1 MIRQDDERIKS
12 EWINKYGCAFIS
24 VLYYVN
30 KFTNLSLSPAKIE
43 IYFEQMKQAGCFT
56 EDLDIIWEKAFE
68 FFDMKVAVTFKDDKY
83 KLKKHEFAIAKWY
96 NEKTNLSHFCPTE
109 NNVCLFDS
117 LGDSVT
123 VKEGCVESYRVFK
136 RK

>member
-1 MIRQDDERIKS
+1 MIRQDDKRIS
-12 EWINKYGCAFIS
+12 NEWIIKYGCAFIS

-30 KFTNLSLSPAKIE
+30 KFINLSLSPAKIE

-56 EDLDIIWEKAFE
+56 EDLDIIWHKAFE
-68 FFDMKVAVTFKDDKY
+68 FFEIPVTVNVKDDKY
-83 KLKKHEFAIAKWY
+83 KLKKNEFAIAKWF

-109 NNVCLFDS
+109 NNTCLFDP
-117 LGDSVT
+117 LGESKT
-123 VKEGCVESYRVFK
+123 VSEGIVESYRVFK